1 MSLMKNTKKQL
12 VVLIEGHR
20 NRLRSIQGSAGKL
33 RKEIFDLD
41 LDAKTRQKIVK
52 KIDKYIDNL
61 Y

>member
-12 VVLIEGHR
+12 VILVEGHR
-20 NRLRSIQGSAGKL
+20 NRMHSIQKSAGKL